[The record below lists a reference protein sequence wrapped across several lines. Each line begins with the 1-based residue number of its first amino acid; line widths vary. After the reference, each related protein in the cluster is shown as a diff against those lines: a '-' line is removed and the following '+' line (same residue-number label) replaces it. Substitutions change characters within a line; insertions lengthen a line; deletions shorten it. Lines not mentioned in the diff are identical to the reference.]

1 MKKNKNIAVI
11 GSGLAGISAASYL
24 AKNGYN
30 VTVYEKNETYGG
42 RLQQFTSKGFTFDMG
57 PSWYWMPD
65 IFESYFNDFDHSTS
79 DFYDLKRLD
88 PGYRIY
94 YGDNDYLDIVE
105 SIDELKSLFDSVEPN
120 SGESLQRFL
129 DDAKIKYD
137 VAMKHF
143 IYRPSLSFT
152 EYIDPIL
159 ISQLGKLN
167 IFKSM
172 SKHIRQYFSDPKLIQ
187 MLEFPSLLL
196 GAKPEK
202 TPSMYSLMN
211 YADIC
216 LGTWYPKGGIRSI
229 ATAMYNNS
237 LDLGVQYEFS
247 CPVDKIQL
255 TKSENYVRGI
265 ECNGDII
272 ETDIVL
278 VNGDYQYIEQNL
290 LPKKVRNYSSK
301 YWDKRVFSPSSLI
314 FYIGL
319 NKKIQNIPHHAL
331 FFDTSFNA
339 HAKEIYDKPSWPSDP
354 LFYVSCT
361 SKTDPS
367 TAPENGE
374 TLFVLIPTANGLN
387 DNDEIRHKFFN
398 IVTTRIENNIGDSIK
413 NNIVFKRSYAHRDFT
428 KDFNS
433 MNGNAY
439 GLANTLFQSAF
450 LKPKM
455 KNKNINNLY
464 YTGQLTVPGPGM
476 PPSIISGKIAAN
488 LIGKEHD

>member
-1 MKKNKNIAVI
+1 MKNSKNIAII

-24 AKNGYN
+24 AKAGYS
-30 VTVYEKNETYGG
+30 VTVFEKNETYGG
-42 RLQQFTSKGFTFDMG
+42 RLQQFTAEGFTFDMG

-65 IFESYFNDFDHSTS
+65 VFESYFNDFDHSTA
-79 DFYDLKRLD
+79 DYYDLKRLD

-94 YGDNDYLDIVE
+94 YGKNDYLDMSEDIE
-105 SIDELKSLFDSVEPN
+105 QLKSLFDSIEPN
-120 SGESLQRFL
+120 SGSSLQNFL
-129 DDAKIKYD
+129 NDAKIKYD

-143 IYRPSLSFT
+143 IYKPSLSFT

-167 IFKSM
+167 LFRSM
-172 SKHIRQYFSDPKLIQ
+172 SKHIRQYFTNPKLIQ
-187 MLEFPSLLL
+187 ILEFPSLLL

-216 LGTWYPKGGIRSI
+216 LGTWYPQGGIRSI
-229 ATAMYNNS
+229 ATAMYDNS
-237 LDLGVQYEFS
+237 LDLGVKYEFA
-247 CPVDKIQL
+247 CPVDKIHL
-255 TKSENYVRGI
+255 NESEKSVKGI
-265 ECNGDII
+265 QCNGQDI
-272 ETDIVL
+272 ETDILL
-278 VNGDYQYIEQNL
+278 VNGDYQYVEQNL
-290 LPKKVRNYSSK
+290 LSNNVRNYSNR
-301 YWDKRVFSPSSLI
+301 YWENRVFSPSSLI

-331 FFDTSFNA
+331 FFDTSFNL
-339 HAKEIYDKPSWPSDP
+339 HAQEIYDRPSWPTNP
-354 LFYVSCT
+354 LFYISCT
-361 SKTDPS
+361 SKTDMS
-367 TAPENGE
+367 TAPKDGE
-374 TLFVLIPTANGLN
+374 ALFVLIPTANGLN
-387 DNDEIRHKFFN
+387 DNDEVRDKFFN
-398 IVTTRIENNIGDSIK
+398 IVISRIEDNIGVSLR

-428 KDFNS
+428 RDFNS

-455 KNKNINNLY
+455 KNKKIANLY

>member
-1 MKKNKNIAVI
+1 MKNSKNIAII

-24 AKNGYN
+24 AKAGYS
-30 VTVYEKNETYGG
+30 VTVFEKNETYGG
-42 RLQQFTSKGFTFDMG
+42 RLQQFTAEGFTFDMG

-65 IFESYFNDFDHSTS
+65 VFESYFNDFDHSTA
-79 DFYDLKRLD
+79 DYYDLKRLD

-94 YGDNDYLDIVE
+94 YGKNDYLDMSEDIE
-105 SIDELKSLFDSVEPN
+105 KLKSLFDSIEPN
-120 SGESLQRFL
+120 SGSSLQNFL
-129 DDAKIKYD
+129 NDAKIKYD

-143 IYRPSLSFT
+143 IYKPSLSFT

-167 IFKSM
+167 LFRSM
-172 SKHIRQYFSDPKLIQ
+172 SKHIRQYFTNPKLIQ
-187 MLEFPSLLL
+187 ILEFPSLLL

-216 LGTWYPKGGIRSI
+216 LGTWYPQGGIRSI
-229 ATAMYNNS
+229 ATAMYDNS
-237 LDLGVQYEFS
+237 LDLGVKYEFA
-247 CPVDKIQL
+247 CPVDKIHL
-255 TKSENYVRGI
+255 NENEKSVKGI
-265 ECNGDII
+265 QCNGQDI
-272 ETDIVL
+272 ETDILL
-278 VNGDYQYIEQNL
+278 VNGDYQYVEQNL
-290 LPKKVRNYSSK
+290 LSNNVRNYSNR
-301 YWDKRVFSPSSLI
+301 YWENRVFSPSSLI

-331 FFDTSFNA
+331 FFDTSFNL
-339 HAKEIYDKPSWPSDP
+339 HAQEIYDRPSWPTNP
-354 LFYVSCT
+354 LFYISCT
-361 SKTDPS
+361 SKTDMS
-367 TAPENGE
+367 TAPKDGE
-374 TLFVLIPTANGLN
+374 ALFVLIPTANGLN
-387 DNDEIRHKFFN
+387 DNDEVRDKFFN
-398 IVTTRIENNIGDSIK
+398 IVISRIEDNIGVSLR

-428 KDFNS
+428 RDFNS

-455 KNKNINNLY
+455 KNKKIGNLY